1 MAAYYFCE
9 YGHSNAIGN
18 PDFYSSPFLYRADG
32 LPFGISK
39 GQWLRI

>member
-1 MAAYYFCE
+1 MAAYYFCA

-18 PDFYSSPFLYRADG
+18 PYFYSGPFLHRADG

-39 GQWLRI
+39 E